1 VLELQPLDKTN
12 IKSPSLHKV
21 NIRPS
26 VSVLSVLKHLNY
38 KPWFALAEF
47 VDNAIQSYFDNE
59 RQLRAAAGKN
69 YKLRVEIEINPDDGG
84 QIIVR
89 DNAAGIALADFPRA
103 FRPAEIPPD
112 RSGLCEFGMGMKS
125 AAFWFASKWSVRT
138 SAFGETVERQVNL
151 DIDSILAEK
160 LEDLGVLERPAKGDD
175 HFTELVLTDLH
186 QNPIGRTLG
195 KIQEHMCSIYRVYLR
210 DGTLE
215 LVFKGEPL
223 SYPTPPILK
232 APYFKTPSGKAMT
245 WRKEIDFDFGD
256 GLRAHGFAALF
267 EVASTSRAGFALFR
281 RNRLIEGSADEGYR
295 PHALFGNPNDYTFQR
310 VFGELHLEGFEVSHT
325 KDGFRWHDNE
335 EPFLQLLQEEL
346 NKEPLP
352 ILKQAEGHRVRP
364 KAEDFVK
371 GAEKANQRTTERIQ
385 KCVPPLIQEQHEL
398 GPEKKPVPSALPQ
411 AQQTA
416 STREIEVDVTG
427 VKWLIRIELSTDS
440 AVGDWLSVS
449 DAAKHQPTPKGRRLL
464 CLRLSL
470 THPFMQQYCGT
481 TVDKIEPILRI
492 AAALALAETNARDS
506 GVKYAGTIRRNL
518 NQLLRDAFSEP

>member
-1 VLELQPLDKTN
+1 MSKPQ
-12 IKSPSLHKV
+12 SLHKV

-47 VDNAIQSYFDNE
+47 VDNAIQSYFNNE
-59 RQLRAAAGKN
+59 RQLRAAEGKN
-69 YKLRVEIEINPDDGG
+69 YKLRVEIEVNPDDGG

-112 RSGLCEFGMGMKS
+112 SSGLCEFGMGMKS

-138 SAFGETVERQVNL
+138 SALGETVERQVNL
-151 DIDSILAEK
+151 DIKSILAEK
-160 LEDLGVLERPAKGDD
+160 LEDLEVVERPAKANA

-186 QNPIGRTLG
+186 QTPLGRTLG
-195 KIQEHMCSIYRVYLR
+195 KIQDHLCSIYRVYLR

-223 SYPTPPILK
+223 SYPEPAVLK
-232 APYFKTPSGKAMT
+232 APYFKTPAGKAAT

-267 EVASTSRAGFALFR
+267 EVASTARAGFALFR

-295 PHALFGNPNDYTFQR
+295 PHAIFGNPNDYTFQR

-335 EPFLQLLQEEL
+335 EAFLQLLQDEL
-346 NKEPLP
+346 NNEPLP
-352 ILKQAEGHRVRP
+352 LLKQAEGHRVRP
-364 KAEDFVK
+364 KAEDYVR
-371 GAEKANQRTTERIQ
+371 GAEKANERTTATIQ
-385 KCVPPLIQEQHEL
+385 KFVPPLIQKQHDL
-398 GPEKKPVPSALPQ
+398 GADTGPVPVKLTKAEAP
-411 AQQTA
+411 A
-416 STREIEVDVTG
+416 SVREIEVEVER
-427 VKWLIRIELSTDS
+427 VKWLIRIELSTDP
-440 AVGDWLSVS
+440 AIGDWYSIS
-449 DAAKHQPTPKGRRLL
+449 DAAKPSTSSIGHRLL

-470 THPFMQQYCGT
+470 THPFMEQFCGAT
-481 TVDKIEPILRI
+481 ADKIEPMLRI
-492 AAALALAETNARDS
+492 AAALALAETTARDS
-506 GVKYAGTIRRNL
+506 GVKSPGTIRRNL
-518 NQLLRDAFSEP
+518 NDLLRNAFSEP